1 MLQPHEHFLLRTV
14 KLPSLF
20 LGRAESQREVMSAF
34 HGKEQYMKTF
44 QINLTFTRNAVG
56 CINFRYAGKQEIIF
70 HVDDV
75 SIPFPPP
82 QDPYGEKEEERFCL
96 LMKSNCGA
104 RLGRGRVRGRPATW
118 ASAPRH
124 VLERADP
131 SGSIGHPWSLLFL
144 HRQDHLVEGGGS
156 WAGGKTLLPA
166 AVSGEGPWISSSVQA
181 KLTKSLL
188 VQMVSFPLSP

>member
-1 MLQPHEHFLLRTV
+1 MWNQKNIIIYLYFPLRTIQSPFLSWWSSINKFWILCIWDKLSLLPCILGDRNFPGLMLSHMLQPHEHFLLRPV

-75 SIPFPPP
+75 SIPSP
-82 QDPYGEKEEERFCL
+82 L
-96 LMKSNCGA
+96 
-104 RLGRGRVRGRPATW
+104 
-118 ASAPRH
+118 
-124 VLERADP
+124 
-131 SGSIGHPWSLLFL
+131 SGPLRW
-144 HRQDHLVEGGGS
+144 EGGREV
-156 WAGGKTLLPA
+156 L
-166 AVSGEGPWISSSVQA
+166 
-181 KLTKSLL
+181 
-188 VQMVSFPLSP
+188 SFNEI